1 MTESDRGYDPILSE
15 HELGALTVA
24 SLIPDA
30 ELLSC
35 TFLHHHWSWTVQRIS
50 PFAHLLT
57 DTVCHTVYWSFK
69 KSFTLQR
76 STLEKRD
83 HVQFRRRIR
92 VLFAR

>member
-1 MTESDRGYDPILSE
+1 MTESDRGCDLILSE
-15 HELGALTVA
+15 HELGAPTVA

-35 TFLHHHWSWTVQRIS
+35 TFLHHWSWTAQRIS

-57 DTVCHTVYWSFK
+57 DTVCHTIYWIFK
-69 KSFTLQR
+69 NPLTLQR

-83 HVQFRRRIR
+83 HVRFRRRLR